1 MSISVKHSNIV
12 LKHLSS
18 RDGYSEVE
26 EMNENTPAL
35 EGRI

>member
-12 LKHLSS
+12 LKHLSR
-18 RDGYSEVE
+18 RDRYSEVE

-35 EGRI
+35 EVRI